1 MNDKGSVSRMKKIIL
16 LCAGGMSTSVLVNNM
31 KKEAAAQ
38 QFNCEIDA
46 YAVDAAKK
54 VGAEA
59 DCVLIGPQIAYKLEE
74 VKKVVPCPVADI
86 DMAIYGMMD
95 GKKALEMAQK
105 LMGVL

>member
-1 MNDKGSVSRMKKIIL
+1 MKKIIL

-31 KKEAAAQ
+31 KKEAASQ
-38 QFNCEIDA
+38 NFDCEIEA

-54 VGAEA
+54 VAADA

-74 VKKVVPCPVADI
+74 VKKVVSCPVGDI
-86 DMAIYGMMD
+86 DMAVYGMMD
-95 GKKALEMAQK
+95 GPKALEMAQK